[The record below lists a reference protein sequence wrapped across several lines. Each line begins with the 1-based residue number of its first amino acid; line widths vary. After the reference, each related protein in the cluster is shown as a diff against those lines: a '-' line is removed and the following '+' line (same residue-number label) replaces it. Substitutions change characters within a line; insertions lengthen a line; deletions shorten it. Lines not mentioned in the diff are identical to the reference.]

1 MLFHYSTVVP
11 IIARTKEATQC
22 TLCGKEKG
30 SGKMFRCRGCKIASY
45 CCRAHAKSDWKTHQ
59 VMCKEVQSRLV
70 EGKGKKTAIKRSQ
83 NLVKDFGQSMTAYIE
98 KHFTKRQMPEIG
110 EIYRATRQGNRFF
123 LHELSMGEFLTCA
136 KGLMPKEDRCKAFL
150 KDVFESLQSGELVF
164 VLFSTQTK
172 AHAIVN
178 VRPLN

>member
-59 VMCKEVQSRLV
+59 AMCKEVQSR
-70 EGKGKKTAIKRSQ
+70 GKNSAIKLSQ
-83 NLVKDFGQSMTAYIE
+83 NLVKDFGHSIRAYID
-98 KHFTKRQMPEIG
+98 KTFKASDIPETG
-110 EIYRATRQGNRFF
+110 EIYRATKQGNRFYI
-123 LHELSMGEFLTCA
+123 HELSMGEFLTCA
-136 KGLMPKEDRCKAFL
+136 KGLMPEEDRRKAFL
-150 KDVFESLQSGELVF
+150 KDSFESLQNGELVF

-172 AHAIVN
+172 AHAIVT
-178 VRPLN
+178 VKPLN